1 MPTDAFAAARSDFP
15 GAVAS
20 PYLNV
25 ASRGIVS
32 KTTMAAATAL
42 LGDQLDG
49 SASKEAWAP
58 IATSARARFAQLIGA
73 APDEIAFTKN
83 VSEGLNVIA
92 GAFPWADGDNV
103 VLCPAVEHPNNLY
116 AWLNLRRRGVAVRA
130 VPARADAVDLDA
142 MLAAIDART
151 RVLAVASVSFTP
163 GFRADLASLGAACRA
178 RGVMLVVD
186 AVQSCG
192 VLRHDVAAER
202 IDALATSTTKGLL
215 GTHGQGFLHVRR
227 DWIARLEPASL
238 ARFSVDQGDA
248 HESEMGGLE
257 FRLRDDAQRFEIGNH
272 NWTGLAAADAAL
284 GQILALGSAAI
295 EAHAVGLAARLADGL
310 EALGLKVRRPPA
322 GVEPTHIVTV
332 GTLGAGGAYSTAD
345 ARLDALARV
354 LEADGVRFSVRRG
367 LLRFAT
373 HLYNDESDVARV
385 LALAGSRARAAAE

>member
-15 GAVAS
+15 GAVAA

-25 ASRGIVS
+25 ASRGIIS
-32 KTTMAAATAL
+32 RTTMDAAAAL

-58 IATSARARFAQLIGA
+58 IGTSARARFARLIGA
-73 APDEIAFTKN
+73 APGEIAFTKN
-83 VSEGLNVIA
+83 VSEGLNVVA
-92 GAFPWADGDNV
+92 GAFPWKDGDKI
-103 VLCPAVEHPNNLY
+103 VLCPTVEHPNNLY
-116 AWLNLRRRGVAVRA
+116 AWLNLRRHGVCVRA
-130 VPARADAVDLDA
+130 VPARADAIDVDA
-142 MLAAIDART
+142 MLEAIDART
-151 RVLAVASVSFTP
+151 RMLAVASVSFTP
-163 GFRADLASLGAACRA
+163 GFRADLAALGAACRT

-215 GTHGQGFLHVRR
+215 GTHGQGFLYVAR
-227 DWIARLEPASL
+227 DWIGRLEPAAL

-248 HESEMGGLE
+248 HESEMGKLD
-257 FRLRDDAQRFEIGNH
+257 FKLRDDAQRFEIGNH

-284 GQILALGSAAI
+284 GQILALGSDAI
-295 EAHAVGLAARLADGL
+295 EAHAVGLATRLADGFA
-310 EALGLKVRRPPA
+310 ALGLPVRRPPA
-322 GVEPTHIVTV
+322 GVKPTHIVTV

-345 ARLDALARV
+345 ARLDALARR

-373 HLYNDESDVARV
+373 HLYNDQSDIARV
-385 LALAGSRARAAAE
+385 LEIAGAGARAAAE